1 MKDSFGDKLFYA
13 FNFAVLTLIGLSC
26 LFPLLHIIAVS
37 LSEAHA
43 VDSGH
48 VSIVPVGWSTGSYK
62 ALFDNTRILPA
73 LWNSLVITVVG
84 TALSMAAT
92 IVTAYPLSRKFF
104 YGRRLLTLAIVF
116 TMLFGS
122 GLIPNYLVM
131 SQFGLI
137 NSYWVIWL
145 PALLNTFNVLVMR
158 TFFEGIPGE
167 VEEAARI
174 DGCGEWMYLL
184 RIVLPLSL
192 PVIAT
197 ITLFNAVGFWNAFMN
212 VLIYINETNKYN
224 LTVLVQQMIR
234 RDSILSGVMSADP
247 GDIANVTNEGIKAAG
262 IMVMI
267 VPMMLIYPFLQ
278 KYFVKGV
285 MLGSIKG

>member
-1 MKDSFGDKLFYA
+1 MKSTFGDKLFYA
-13 FNFAVLTLIGLSC
+13 FNYAVLTLIGLSC
-26 LFPLLHIIAVS
+26 LFPLLHIVALS

-43 VDSGH
+43 VDSGR
-48 VSIVPVGWSTGSYK
+48 VSVVPVGWATASYK

-73 LWNSLVITVVG
+73 FWNSLEITVVG

-92 IVTAYPLSRKFF
+92 VLTAYPLSRAFF
-104 YGRRLLTLAIVF
+104 YGRRPLTLAMVF

-131 SQFGLI
+131 SQYGLI
-137 NSYWVIWL
+137 NSYWVLWL
-145 PALLNTFNVLVMR
+145 PALINTFNVLVMR

-167 VEEAARI
+167 IEEAARI
-174 DGCGEWMYLL
+174 DGCGEWTHLF
-184 RIVLPLSL
+184 RVVLPLSL
-192 PVIAT
+192 PVLAT

-212 VLIYINETNKYN
+212 VLIYINETRKYN

-234 RDSILSGVMSADP
+234 RDSILAGVMSADP

-267 VPMMLIYPFLQ
+267 VPMLLIYPFLQ

-285 MLGSIKG
+285 MLGAVKG